1 MSDSLKA
8 VRKVAGVVVLTLVL
22 CFALAA
28 GLAACGGDDS
38 ETATTA
44 VAGATTEAGT
54 AATTAGS
61 AATSDATGAV
71 DDSLVGK
78 WTSAAL
84 AETIEFTAD
93 GDMIVSSEGE
103 DDIAFTYTVDEGVI
117 TLGMEGTADTTSF
130 SYTVDGDVLTIEDPE
145 MGPISY
151 DRVK

>member
-1 MSDSLKA
+1 VSDSLRA
-8 VRKVAGVVVLTLVL
+8 VRKVAGVVVLTLVV
-22 CFALAA
+22 CFALVA

-38 ETATTA
+38 ETLT
-44 VAGATTEAGT
+44 TTEAGI

-61 AATSDATGAV
+61 AVTSDATEAV

-103 DDIAFTYTVDEGVI
+103 DDIDFTYTVDEGVI

-130 SYTVDGDVLTIEDPE
+130 SYTVDGDVLTIEDPD
-145 MGPISY
+145 MGPTSY